1 MSEAHSTGSPDHPMN
16 GVVSPVG
23 ELRDLLVARL
33 GHAIH
38 RMMEKVDDALF
49 ELAEK
54 SENIQNQSLYFDAMR
69 EVRLK
74 RASIEDGFRSSFRAA
89 FDAKLS
95 SSGSASAAGK
105 VDDPSMEWGLVD
117 HEAVEEQIAVNNLA
131 DKVTHGCREEL
142 YALDQ
147 RLRALLKIDAQTE
160 WSQPASPEVVC
171 ESIRRALTDLQSG
184 LKVRLIIL
192 KLFDRYVAGE
202 LAVIYHDCNEWLI
215 GKGILPELRTQLRS
229 PRSGRALLPQSA
241 GDAAPAGESPV
252 MDDATLVQSLR
263 ALLLGEALPG
273 GATAFGA
280 GTAAGAGSLRGLTA
294 LQRGDGTSWG
304 NAVADPVAWSEG
316 LRGEVNILRS
326 LKGIE
331 LTSAFGPLGDL
342 TIDIV
347 AMLFDYILDDRSIPS
362 PLRALIGRL
371 QIPIVKVAL
380 LDTSFFARKSHPARR
395 LLNTLAEAAAGATST
410 PDESDPLYAM
420 MEGLITRVNREFE
433 QDIGIFSELLE
444 AFERFL
450 VEEGER
456 RQLRS
461 ERTRKVIGAGS
472 ATASLEE
479 EISRLLD
486 ERIVGTTL
494 NECVRG
500 FLGDQWRTL
509 LHSLSLQHGSGP
521 GPFRD
526 AIGTMDELIASVQPK
541 HTPEERRRLSTTLPA
556 LLARLKA
563 GMERIEVPAANR
575 KRFLSELARV
585 HSDAVRGRDTAGA
598 VPASAQGS
606 VVNNELPAA
615 PHPVLPSE
623 PEPSPAIRSTGDDA
637 PAESLSTVRS
647 APSPEE
653 FEAITAGIDPR
664 ESDTIERLH
673 APVIRRVD
681 RDRQQSAEPMTG
693 RADSSGTVL
702 SLDPAQRHSRRVSE
716 EPGRGAGE
724 SAAIL
729 PLRRASEGDGTGAV
743 KLPDGPEH
751 APAFEPPAEIA
762 ERTSPREQ
770 LADVLRTRLLQT
782 GEVSLSELIDPSMI
796 EERLART
803 QPLEPFSVEQAE
815 IALERTQPDVRESRV
830 GSLGHGPEANADS
843 AGTFNDMG
851 QLSGSELMELMAS
864 GALQFEEV
872 TLADP
877 VEAGRGCL
885 PTDDVH
891 ARRVAALETGTW
903 LEFTEEDGSRR
914 QARLTWI
921 NSSTDTF
928 MFTDRRGL
936 KVADRT
942 RNGLIADFR
951 RGSAQIVEQSGGFDH
966 WMGKLMDGLGR
977 AMQR

>member
-1 MSEAHSTGSPDHPMN
+1 MSEAHSTGSPDHTTN
-16 GVVSPVG
+16 GVVSPIG

-95 SSGSASAAGK
+95 TSGNASAAGK
-105 VDDPSMEWGLVD
+105 IDDPGIEWGLVD

-147 RLRALLKIDAQTE
+147 RLRALLKIDAQTA

-215 GKGILPELRTQLRS
+215 GKGILPELRTQLRN
-229 PRSGRALLPQSA
+229 PRSGPALLPQSVS
-241 GDAAPAGESPV
+241 GTAPAGGSPA
-252 MDDATLVQSLR
+252 MDDAALVQSLR

-273 GATAFGA
+273 SATTFGA
-280 GTAAGAGSLRGLTA
+280 GTAAGVGSLRGLTA
-294 LQRGDGTSWG
+294 LQRGDGASWG
-304 NAVADPVAWSEG
+304 NAVSDPVAWNEG

-331 LTSAFGPLGDL
+331 LTHAFGSLGDL

-395 LLNTLAEAAAGATST
+395 LLNTLAEAAAGATSL

-420 MEGLITRVNREFE
+420 MEQLVTRVNREFE
-433 QDIGIFSELLE
+433 QDIGIFSELLD

-461 ERTRKVIGAGS
+461 ERTRKVIGA

-494 NECVRG
+494 NDCVRG
-500 FLGDQWRTL
+500 FLSDQWRAL

-526 AIGTMDELIASVQPK
+526 AIGTMDELIASIQPK
-541 HTPEERRRLSTTLPA
+541 HTPEDRRRLSTTLPA

-585 HSDAVRGRDTAGA
+585 HSDAVRGRDTAGTA
-598 VPASAQGS
+598 PITMQRS
-606 VVNNELPAA
+606 VMNVELPAA
-615 PHPVLPSE
+615 KHPTIPLEAEASVAMSSSVGGASAEHLPTAQ
-623 PEPSPAIRSTGDDA
+623 PAPGLD
-637 PAESLSTVRS
+637 
-647 APSPEE
+647 E
-653 FEAITAGIDPR
+653 FEAITAEIDPR

-681 RDRQQSAEPMTG
+681 RDRQPSAEPMTG

-702 SLDPAQRHSRRVSE
+702 SLDAAQRHSRRVGE
-716 EPGRGAGE
+716 DPGRGAGE

-729 PLRRASEGDGTGAV
+729 PMRRASEGDGTGVA
-743 KLPDGPEH
+743 KLPDVPEH
-751 APAFEPPAEIA
+751 AAAFEPPAEIA

-782 GEVSLSELIDPSMI
+782 G
-796 EERLART
+796 
-803 QPLEPFSVEQAE
+803 
-815 IALERTQPDVRESRV
+815 
-830 GSLGHGPEANADS
+830 
-843 AGTFNDMG
+843 
-851 QLSGSELMELMAS
+851 
-864 GALQFEEV
+864 
-872 TLADP
+872 
-877 VEAGRGCL
+877 
-885 PTDDVH
+885 
-891 ARRVAALETGTW
+891 
-903 LEFTEEDGSRR
+903 
-914 QARLTWI
+914 
-921 NSSTDTF
+921 
-928 MFTDRRGL
+928 
-936 KVADRT
+936 
-942 RNGLIADFR
+942 
-951 RGSAQIVEQSGGFDH
+951 
-966 WMGKLMDGLGR
+966 
-977 AMQR
+977 